1 MWYMKLAMK
10 ILNYKSIYTLLK
22 HSSRKTSYA
31 WLQAMYEATLQRCG
45 PVQQAGSCV
54 GARRAARPAG
64 SLKSASVQANVGLAA
79 EAAVAD
85 PKGRQDPASFEELQ
99 NFCEKRFNRKQAKC
113 ILWRHSESVWDV
125 NFPFRKCE
133 QPAHIQSSACQFG

>member
-1 MWYMKLAMK
+1 MWYTKLAMK
-10 ILNYKSIYTLLK
+10 SLNYKSIYTLLK

-45 PVQQAGSCV
+45 QAGAV
-54 GARRAARPAG
+54 GPGGQQGQAG

-99 NFCEKRFNRKQAKC
+99 NFCEKRFNRK
-113 ILWRHSESVWDV
+113 
-125 NFPFRKCE
+125 
-133 QPAHIQSSACQFG
+133 

>member
-1 MWYMKLAMK
+1 MWYIKLAMK

-31 WLQAMYEATLQRCG
+31 WLQAMYEATLQR
-45 PVQQAGSCV
+45 QAGSCV

-64 SLKSASVQANVGLAA
+64 SLKSASVQANVGLTA

-99 NFCEKRFNRKQAKC
+99 NFCEKRFNRK
-113 ILWRHSESVWDV
+113 
-125 NFPFRKCE
+125 
-133 QPAHIQSSACQFG
+133 

>member
-1 MWYMKLAMK
+1 MRPRYSDVGHTTGRLV
-10 ILNYKSIYTLLK
+10 
-22 HSSRKTSYA
+22 R
-31 WLQAMYEATLQRCG
+31 
-45 PVQQAGSCV
+45 

-99 NFCEKRFNRKQAKC
+99 NFCEKRFNRK
-113 ILWRHSESVWDV
+113 
-125 NFPFRKCE
+125 
-133 QPAHIQSSACQFG
+133 